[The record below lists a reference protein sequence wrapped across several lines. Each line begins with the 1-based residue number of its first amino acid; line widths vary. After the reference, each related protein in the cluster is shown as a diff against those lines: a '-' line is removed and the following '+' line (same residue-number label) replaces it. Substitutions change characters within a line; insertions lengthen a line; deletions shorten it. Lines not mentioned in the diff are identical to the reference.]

1 MAHTFK
7 SEYGV
12 SPINYLIT
20 CRIREGK
27 RLLTETDLSLS
38 QIAAVLGFS
47 SSSYFSQS
55 FRNAEGVSPTE
66 YRKTNRVK
74 F

>member
-1 MAHTFK
+1 MIA
-7 SEYGV
+7 
-12 SPINYLIT
+12 

-27 RLLTETDLSLS
+27 RLLAETDHSLS

-55 FRNAEGVSPTE
+55 FRNAEGIRPTE
-66 YRKTNRVK
+66 YRKAHRPDK
-74 F
+74 AE